1 MTAEA
6 MQIAPTPN
14 SSPARAGER
23 NSTDEVTTTQT
34 PPLPHGGRGVRGG
47 GNPPRKK
54 RQGLK
59 PRHIPQRTCIVTR
72 QTGDKRGLIRIV
84 RTPEGRVEVDA
95 TGKKNGRGAYLTADR
110 AIWERALKG
119 NLLSR
124 ALKVDINSED
134 AAMLQA
140 YAETLLMSN
149 EQRATSNE
157 EIDATRHSA
166 LSTQHSIVPAKV

>member
-1 MTAEA
+1 M
-6 MQIAPTPN
+6 
-14 SSPARAGER
+14 
-23 NSTDEVTTTQT
+23 
-34 PPLPHGGRGVRGG
+34 

-54 RQGLK
+54 RKGLK

-119 NLLSR
+119 NILGR
-124 ALKVDINSED
+124 ALKIDINPED
-134 AAMLQA
+134 VAALQA
-140 YAETLLMSN
+140 YAETLPVSN
-149 EQRATSNE
+149 EQ
-157 EIDATRHSA
+157 
-166 LSTQHSIVPAKV
+166 

>member
-1 MTAEA
+1 MG
-6 MQIAPTPN
+6 N
-14 SSPARAGER
+14 S
-23 NSTDEVTTTQT
+23 
-34 PPLPHGGRGVRGG
+34 
-47 GNPPRKK
+47 PRKK
-54 RQGLK
+54 RKGLK

-119 NLLSR
+119 NILGR

-134 AAMLQA
+134 MATLQA
-140 YAETLLMSN
+140 YAETLPVGN
-149 EQRATSNE
+149 E
-157 EIDATRHSA
+157 D
-166 LSTQHSIVPAKV
+166 

>member
-6 MQIAPTPN
+6 MHETPTPN
-14 SSPARAGER
+14 PSPAAAGEG
-23 NSTDEVTTTQT
+23 NSAGEIAMIQT
-34 PPLPHGGRGVRGG
+34 PPLPHGGGG
-47 GNPPRKK
+47 GPGVGTVPPPRKK
-54 RQGLK
+54 RKGLK

-95 TGKKNGRGAYLTADR
+95 TGKKNGRGSYLTADR

-119 NLLSR
+119 NILGR

-134 AAMLQA
+134 MATLHA
-140 YAETLLMSN
+140 YAETLPRT
-149 EQRATSNE
+149 E
-157 EIDATRHSA
+157 D
-166 LSTQHSIVPAKV
+166 